1 MTEISNSLEFFEPRK
16 DFEFDEK
23 YEGETCSCFEYR
35 DGVVFLIRKKTDQS
49 QTRIVDIN
57 CRNKDGLIIRQSEF
71 HNNDTTELIY
81 SDLHAV
87 YNLQNFS
94 CDYSSLTQ
102 RETTT
107 TDKLPDYI
115 KRVNL

>member
-1 MTEISNSLEFFEPRK
+1 MTETCNSLEFFEPRK
-16 DFEFDEK
+16 NFRLDEN
-23 YEGETCSCFEYR
+23 YEGEICGSFEYR
-35 DGVVFLIRKKTDQS
+35 DGVVFLISKKTDQL
-49 QTRIVDIN
+49 QTKIVDIQ

-94 CDYSSLTQ
+94 GDFSPLTQ

-115 KRVNL
+115 KRVNP